1 MSSYLSEST
10 EKTVSFCVIGFEG
23 RGNTSRRRRAGAR
36 SAGAANPF
44 FGGVFSGEKFGVEMA
59 VRAVWLAKSGRG
71 TRRM

>member
-1 MSSYLSEST
+1 MSSYLCEST

-44 FGGVFSGEKFGVEMA
+44 LGVVSGEKFGVEMS

-71 TRRM
+71 TRRV